1 MAPAT
6 LAPLLVACL
15 AAACLAEANGN
26 PGKLPPIPIVN
37 KTTEQIVLAEERTL
51 GPWGIDFFRNIA
63 YSCGLTGQYTFMVIN
78 PGGGGGQ
85 DEAPLWVYM
94 HGGGSGYWDKEGKY
108 FAAGQQT
115 APFGA

>member
-1 MAPAT
+1 
-6 LAPLLVACL
+6 
-15 AAACLAEANGN
+15 
-26 PGKLPPIPIVN
+26 
-37 KTTEQIVLAEERTL
+37 
-51 GPWGIDFFRNIA
+51 
-63 YSCGLTGQYTFMVIN
+63 MVIN

>member
-51 GPWGIDFFRNIA
+51 ALGELISFETSP
-63 YSCGLTGQYTFMVIN
+63 T
-78 PGGGGGQ
+78 
-85 DEAPLWVYM
+85 
-94 HGGGSGYWDKEGKY
+94 
-108 FAAGQQT
+108 AA
-115 APFGA
+115 A